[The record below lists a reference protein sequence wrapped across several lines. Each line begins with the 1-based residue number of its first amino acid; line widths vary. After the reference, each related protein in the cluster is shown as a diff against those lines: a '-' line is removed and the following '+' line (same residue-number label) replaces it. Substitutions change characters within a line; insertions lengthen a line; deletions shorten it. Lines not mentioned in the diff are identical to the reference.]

1 VRDVGGNNQLSHA
14 LKIVHASAGHLLQ
27 ELEDNCRKPGKPM
40 RLGGAFKV
48 WNTNTTEYCQWQDY
62 CKYMTRNG
70 LHKKIHL
77 NGTANT
83 VFAILSLQIQ
93 VVTKCDFDEGVNI
106 WDLKLSY
113 L

>member
-1 VRDVGGNNQLSHA
+1 
-14 LKIVHASAGHLLQ
+14 LKIVHASAEHLLQ

-40 RLGGAFKV
+40 RLRGAFKV
-48 WNTNTTEYCQWQDY
+48 WNTNTTEYCQWQEY

-70 LHKKIHL
+70 LHKKTQL
-77 NGTANT
+77 NSTATT
-83 VFAILSLQIQ
+83 VFAILPLQIW
-93 VVTKCDFDEGVNI
+93 VVTKCDFDEGVDI